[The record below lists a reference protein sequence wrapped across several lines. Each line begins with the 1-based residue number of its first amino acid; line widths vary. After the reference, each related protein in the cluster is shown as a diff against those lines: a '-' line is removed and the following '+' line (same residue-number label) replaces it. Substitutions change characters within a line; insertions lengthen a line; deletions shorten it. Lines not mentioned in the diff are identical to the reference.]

1 MKSPTLLLKQ
11 EFWEVVCGGRRIVS
25 SRHIICSHHKL
36 FFGIG
41 FREESSTLFY
51 LFQNYA
57 SWLFGYLE
65 IWGSQVSE
73 ATIVTQTN

>member
-1 MKSPTLLLKQ
+1 
-11 EFWEVVCGGRRIVS
+11 VVCGGRRIVS
-25 SRHIICSHHKL
+25 SRHIICSHHEL

-41 FREESSTLFY
+41 FCEESSTLFY

-57 SWLFGYLE
+57 SWLVGYLE